1 MGCLES
7 CAAEQDELSS

>member
-7 CAAEQDELSS
+7 CAAEQDELCS